1 MLVDGGLRQRFTFC
15 AACLHS
21 RWISC
26 LAQGKPL
33 LCIFFLQVKDV
44 LAELEWADSA
54 SHDES
59 CTLASVIANVYRS
72 VL

>member
-1 MLVDGGLRQRFTFC
+1 MFGPRNAFVVL
-15 AACLHS
+15 
-21 RWISC
+21 
-26 LAQGKPL
+26 
-33 LCIFFLQVKDV
+33 FLQVKHV

-59 CTLASVIANVYRS
+59 CTLASVIANVCRS

>member
-1 MLVDGGLRQRFTFC
+1 MADSPAVHILRCVPSLTVDLVFGPRNAFVVL
-15 AACLHS
+15 
-21 RWISC
+21 
-26 LAQGKPL
+26 
-33 LCIFFLQVKDV
+33 FLQVKHV

-59 CTLASVIANVYRS
+59 CTLASVIANVCRS